1 MHDDTRLTEE
11 RIRRFVRDHLEDGG
25 RREQVPVSIRAHAL
39 PGEPVPPAEAI
50 AAAPE
55 YTPIEVGQSW
65 GRAWSTLWLHV
76 TGAVPG
82 DWDHPEDVCE
92 LVVDLAFTGGP
103 GFQSEALVFTPQAEP
118 IKAINPL
125 NAYMTLA
132 PGQRLDH
139 FLECAANPD
148 VAGAWTFAP
157 TDLGDPETLPER
169 ELYSIRALHVQRSD
183 RRIRALAEDVR
194 ALDGLMHELPETS
207 ARRAEILRALE
218 AALDAADPDDLPG
231 TAEAARE
238 ALRPALE
245 RPAHSSALTVM
256 ATGHAHI
263 DSAWLWPVRETIR
276 KCARTFSNAIALM
289 DAEPDFT
296 FSVSSAQQYLWMK
309 EHYPSLFERIRE
321 KVAEGRFVPV
331 GGMWVES
338 DTNMPG
344 SEAMARQF
352 VAGKRFFLEEFGVET
367 TQTWLPDSFGYSAA
381 LPQIAALAGQR
392 DFLTQKV
399 SWNQVNTFPHHTFT
413 WEGLDG
419 TSVFTHF
426 PPADTYNG
434 TLEPSELAYLERN
447 FKEKGRS
454 DVAIDLFGFGD
465 GGGGPSRE
473 MIEAGRRASD
483 LEGSPKVEFA
493 APEEFFARARE
504 GYPHPPVW
512 AGELY
517 LELHRGTYSAQLA
530 TKQGN
535 RRTEA
540 ALHEAEHLATL
551 AAVRAGA
558 AYPHDELEGMWHD
571 ALLLQFHDILPGSA
585 IAWVHRDAERNH
597 ASIRARAERIAQDAL
612 AALAGGVGRADG
624 ADGADGNSRTGAEG
638 ESADGGEILL
648 NTAPVTSR
656 RGIPAYSAGRPV
668 QETEGVALVRRGER
682 VSLDNGL
689 VRAILDERGEIVSLV
704 DSASGREAIAPGDS
718 GARLQL
724 HRDTPN
730 AWDAWDIDAFYRRVV
745 RDLDRPLAVEVDE
758 IAGGARIT
766 YRYTTTAPEGE
777 EGGVTGEGSEIVKI
791 FELRPGD
798 RALHLTV
805 DLDWREHRKALKLG
819 FGLDL
824 RAQVMSSEI
833 QFGHVD
839 RPIPVNTSWDAA
851 RFETCAHRFVH
862 VAEGGRGIAL
872 ANDST
877 YGHDVLRTV
886 READG
891 GTTTTVRATLVRSPQ
906 FPDPGADHG
915 EYSMRFALRPGADM
929 VDAITEGYRANLPER
944 GVPAAVARTAAPLAR
959 MEGAPGVLIE
969 TVKLAED
976 RSGDLVLR
984 VYESLGERARASL
997 VLDLPGQGGG
1007 AADGPSA
1014 GARVSAVDL
1023 LERPFGED
1031 APAHLAPL
1039 VRDAS
1044 GGGEQDGS
1052 AAEEQEQAA
1061 GIPLDLRPFEIRT
1074 LRVARA

>member
-1 MHDDTRLTEE
+1 MHDDTRLIEE
-11 RIRRFVRDHLEDGG
+11 RIQRFSRDHLTDAG
-25 RREQVPVSIRAHAL
+25 RREQVPVRISAHAL
-39 PGEPVPPAEAI
+39 PGEPVPPARAI
-50 AAAPE
+50 AADD
-55 YTPIEVGQSW
+55 YRDIEVGQSW

-76 TGAVPG
+76 TGTVPPG
-82 DWDHPEDVCE
+82 WDRPEDLCE
-92 LVVDLAFTGGP
+92 LVVDLDFTDMP
-103 GFQSEALVFTPQAEP
+103 GFQAEALVFTPQAEP
-118 IKAINPL
+118 LKAVNPL
-125 NAYMTLA
+125 NSSLA
-132 PGQRLDH
+132 LQAGQEIDLY
-139 FLECAANPD
+139 LECAANPS
-148 VAGAWTFAP
+148 VAGGWTFAP
-157 TDLGDPETLPER
+157 TDLGDPDTVPER
-169 ELYSIRALHVQRSD
+169 ELYTIRALHLQRSD
-183 RRIRALAEDVR
+183 RRVRELGRDVR
-194 ALDGLMHELPETS
+194 ALAGLMRELPEAGT
-207 ARRAEILRALE
+207 RRAEILRGLE
-218 AALDAADPDDLPG
+218 AALDVVDPDDLPG
-231 TAEAARE
+231 TADAARE
-238 ALRPALE
+238 VLRPLLA
-245 RPAHSSALTVM
+245 RPAHDSALTVM

-309 EHYPSLFERIRE
+309 ESYPGLFERIRE

-381 LPQIAALAGQR
+381 LPQIAALAGQD

-399 SWNQVNTFPHHTFT
+399 SWNQVNTFPHHTFS

-434 TLEPSELAYLERN
+434 TLEPSELAFLERN

-465 GGGGPSRE
+465 GGGGPSPE
-473 MIEAGRRASD
+473 MIAAGRRAAD

-493 APEEFFARARE
+493 GPEQFFDRARDS
-504 GYPHPPVW
+504 YPEPPVW

-535 RRTEA
+535 RRSEA
-540 ALHEAEHLATL
+540 LLHEAEHLATL
-551 AAVRAGA
+551 AALRADEL
-558 AYPHDELEGMWHD
+558 YPHDALEEIWHD
-571 ALLLQFHDILPGSA
+571 ALLLQFHDILPGSS

-597 ASIRARAERIAQDAL
+597 ASIRERAERIIETSL
-612 AALAGGVGRADG
+612 AAL
-624 ADGADGNSRTGAEG
+624 SRTVGPDDPDTG
-638 ESADGGEILL
+638 EDEVLL
-648 NTAPVTSR
+648 NTAPVVSR
-656 RGIPAYSAGRPV
+656 RGIAPYSAAPAPSRG
-668 QETEGVALVRRGER
+668 EGVSVMRRGDR
-682 VSLDNGL
+682 VALDNGL
-689 VRAILDERGEIVSLV
+689 VSALLDGRGEILSLI
-704 DSASGREAIAPGDS
+704 DGASGREAIAPGDS

-730 AWDAWDIDAFYRRVV
+730 AWDAWDIDAFYRHVV
-745 RDLDRPLAVEVDE
+745 RDLDAPTSVEVDE

-766 YRYTTTAPEGE
+766 YRYTTTAPAGSSA
-777 EGGVTGEGSEIVKI
+777 GVTGAGSEIAKT
-791 FELRPGD
+791 FELHPGD
-798 RALHLTV
+798 ASLQITI
-805 DLDWREHRKALKLG
+805 DLDWKERRKALKLG

-824 RAQVMSSEI
+824 RAQVMSSEV

-862 VAEGGRGIAL
+862 VAEGERGVAL

-891 GTTTTVRATLVRSPQ
+891 GTTTTVRATLVRSPE

-915 EYSMRFALRPGADM
+915 IYSLRFALRPGADTA
-929 VDAITEGYRANLPER
+929 DAIAEGYRTNLPER
-944 GVPAAVARTAAPLAR
+944 VVPGGVARAAAPLAR
-959 MEGAPGVLIE
+959 IEGAPGVLIE

-984 VYESLGERARASL
+984 LYESHGERARARL
-997 VLDLPGQGGG
+997 VLDVPGQDEPKV
-1007 AADGPSA
+1007 A
-1014 GARVSAVDL
+1014 AVDL

-1031 APAHLAPL
+1031 APSHLASL
-1039 VRDAS
+1039 VRD
-1044 GGGEQDGS
+1044 GGDGTEERRGAGS
-1052 AAEEQEQAA
+1052 A
-1061 GIPLDLRPFEIRT
+1061 IDLDLRPFEIRT
-1074 LRVARA
+1074 LRVVRA

>member
-11 RIRRFVRDHLEDGG
+11 RIRRFVRDHLEGGG

-50 AAAPE
+50 AALPE
-55 YTPIEVGQSW
+55 YVPIEVGQSW

-76 TGAVPG
+76 TGSVPG
-82 DWDHPEDVCE
+82 EWNRPEDVCE
-92 LVVDLAFTGGP
+92 LVVDLDFTGGP
-103 GFQSEALVFTPQAEP
+103 GFQSEGLVFTPQAEP
-118 IKAINPL
+118 VKAINPL
-125 NAYMTLA
+125 NAFMTLA

-139 FLECAANPD
+139 YLECAANPD
-148 VAGAWTFAP
+148 VAGGWTFAP
-157 TDLGDPETLPER
+157 TDLGDPATLPER
-169 ELYSIRALHVQRSD
+169 DLYTIRALHVQRSD

-207 ARRAEILRALE
+207 PRRAEILRALE
-218 AALDAADPDDLPG
+218 ATLDAADPDDLPG
-231 TAEAARE
+231 TADAARE

-399 SWNQVNTFPHHTFT
+399 SWNQTNTFPHHTFL
-413 WEGLDG
+413 WEALDG

-434 TLEPSELAYLERN
+434 TLEPSELAFLERN

-473 MIEAGRRASD
+473 MIEAGRRAAD

-493 APEEFFARARE
+493 SPEEFFSRARE
-504 GYPHPPVW
+504 SYPSPPVW
-512 AGELY
+512 VGELY

-540 ALHEAEHLATL
+540 ALHQAEHLATL

-558 AYPHDELEGMWHD
+558 PYPHDALEGMWHD

-597 ASIRARAERIAQDAL
+597 ASIQARAEQVALDAL
-612 AALAGGVGRADG
+612 AALAGTDGTIG
-624 ADGADGNSRTGAEG
+624 ADGTADTDGAGGTGEDRAG
-638 ESADGGEILL
+638 DEILL

-656 RGIPAYSAGRPV
+656 RGIAPYSAGRPV

-682 VSLDNGL
+682 IALDNGL
-689 VRAILDERGEIVSLV
+689 VRAILDERGEIVSLI
-704 DSASGREAIAPGDS
+704 DSASGREAVAPGDS

-730 AWDAWDIDAFYRRVV
+730 AWDAWDIDAFYRHVV

-758 IAGGARIT
+758 IAGGARVT
-766 YRYTTTAPEGE
+766 YRYTTTAPEDAS
-777 EGGVTGEGSEIVKI
+777 GGVTGEGSEIVKI

-798 RALHLTV
+798 RALHLTI

-824 RAQVMSSEI
+824 RAPVMSSEI

-839 RPIPVNTSWDAA
+839 RPIPVNTSWDSA

-862 VAEGGRGIAL
+862 VAEGARGVAL

-915 EYSMRFALRPGADM
+915 AYSLRFALRPGADM

-944 GVPAAVARTAAPLAR
+944 WVPAAVARAAAPLAR
-959 MEGAPGVLIE
+959 IEGAPGVLIE

-984 VYESLGERARASL
+984 VYESLGERARAAL
-997 VLDLPGQGGG
+997 VLDVPGAGGTAG
-1007 AADGPSA
+1007 SSAAGTRRA
-1014 GARVSAVDL
+1014 EVTAVDL
-1023 LERPFGED
+1023 LERPFGAD

-1039 VRDAS
+1039 VRDS
-1044 GGGEQDGS
+1044 SDEDPEPG
-1052 AAEEQEQAA
+1052 A